1 MQQYGLINVWQS
13 GDWVIRFI
21 LVFLFS
27 MSIVSWTVTI
37 AKGFSN
43 RRLKRLGLAAQK
55 RFWAARSIDGGIEAL
70 GNDANN
76 PYRNLAIAAR
86 EASEQKDQPMLQGDR
101 NGSEWVAY
109 CVRNALDEQ
118 VAHLQ
123 NGLAVL
129 ASIGSTSP
137 FVGLFGTVWGIYH
150 ALVNI
155 SASGMATLDKV
166 AGPVGEALIMTAF
179 GLFVAI
185 PAVLAYNAIT
195 RANRVELSELD
206 AFAHD
211 LHAAFSTGSRIAA
224 VSARQGQPE
233 AASRASS
240 LNPAPNHGA
249 A

>member
-150 ALVNI
+150 ALVAI
-155 SASGMATLDKV
+155 GVSGQVGLDHV
-166 AGPVGEALIMTAF
+166 AGPVGEALVTTAI

-185 PAVLAYNAIT
+185 PAVLGYNYVA
-195 RANRVELSELD
+195 RGNKNVAQKLMRFSYQ
-206 AFAHD
+206 
-211 LHAAFSTGSRIAA
+211 LHVFHVTGSKSERT
-224 VSARQGQPE
+224 QPT
-233 AASRASS
+233 AASSAGSADCKRV
-240 LNPAPNHGA
+240 GA
-249 A
+249 LTA